1 MGFDAEPWSGIRGVR
16 RLANHE
22 NRGPA
27 GGLGRPGILIRGR
40 GLHPRVQRKG
50 KGEAKAPRSHIVRSS
65 DPDAFLKEVNEYF
78 EKGFRPVQDMRVF
91 AAFNRAKQRWETL
104 YVMPL
109 VHFEELKAFQT
120 IPTSDEEEP
129 ERMFG

>member
-1 MGFDAEPWSGIRGVR
+1 MA
-16 RLANHE
+16 AKK
-22 NRGPA
+22 
-27 GGLGRPGILIRGR
+27 
-40 GLHPRVQRKG
+40 PRA
-50 KGEAKAPRSHIVRSS
+50 EAKAPRSHIVRNENEET
-65 DPDAFLKEVNEYF
+65 FLKEVNDFF

-91 AAFNRAKQRWETL
+91 AAFDRKKGQWRTL

-120 IPTSDEEEP
+120 IPTGDEEEP

>member
-1 MGFDAEPWSGIRGVR
+1 MAPKKTRAD
-16 RLANHE
+16 
-22 NRGPA
+22 
-27 GGLGRPGILIRGR
+27 
-40 GLHPRVQRKG
+40 
-50 KGEAKAPRSHIVRSS
+50 AKAPRSHIVRSENA
-65 DPDAFLKEVNEYF
+65 DAFLKEVNDFF

-91 AAFNRAKQRWETL
+91 AAFDRKKGEWRTL